1 MFSLFEF
8 AVGGSP
14 LDVCSLCSLCLWGEC
29 PVCASGTPQNKV
41 PLEACFCD
49 ALFNFSPPS
58 YLCCL
63 ARFLLWF
70 KCLKSII
77 PLDIQKIHLVLIDG
91 MDFSIFRCYLY
102 CYDDDF

>member
-8 AVGGSP
+8 AVGVRLLMFVVFVACVYG
-14 LDVCSLCSLCLWGEC
+14 GEC
-29 PVCASGTPQNKV
+29 PVCASGTPQNKIS
-41 PLEACFCD
+41 LETCFCD
-49 ALFNFSPPS
+49 ALFNFSPPGH
-58 YLCCL
+58 LCCL

>member
-8 AVGGSP
+8 AVGVRLLMFVVFVACVYG
-14 LDVCSLCSLCLWGEC
+14 GGC

-49 ALFNFSPPS
+49 ALFNFSPPCN
-58 YLCCL
+58 LCCL

-77 PLDIQKIHLVLIDG
+77 PLDIQKIHPVLIDG
-91 MDFSIFRCYLY
+91 MDFFY
-102 CYDDDF
+102 F